1 MTNQAHAMYNV
12 DLDQVISMIAA
23 MGHKRTILVQG
34 HMGTGKSSL
43 LTALS
48 KMFPDHLPYYF
59 DATTKDLGDI
69 TLPNIKG
76 AGLSSGS
83 RLRGK
88 MNPLTHEVDLL
99 VSSDSDEQEYVT
111 YATNEELGAHT
122 GKPVIVMLDEFGKA
136 NPAVKQGLT
145 RFMLERR
152 IGKYTLHPDSIV
164 FATTN
169 LGSEGVGDLL
179 VAHQR
184 NRITVLT
191 LKKPAHMDWIEWG
204 INNGIDHTLLGWVK
218 DNPHVFQSFDEVKNP
233 DDNPYI
239 FHPRSQRAA
248 FVTPRSLEAASDW
261 LKVREH
267 LDDVSLTAALIGT
280 VGDRAAMDLM
290 AFVRLAE
297 DLPTLKSIKESPET
311 ARVPASAAAV
321 CMVVYRTLASIE
333 ADWIDAWM
341 TYLSRLETEAQG
353 LFANGVRAPKYAKQ
367 GLVMTNKSFTAW
379 ARRSS
384 HMFAADI

>member
-1 MTNQAHAMYNV
+1 MYNV
-12 DLDQVISMIAA
+12 DLDQATNMIAV
-23 MGHKRTILVQG
+23 MGNKRTILVQG
-34 HMGTGKSSL
+34 EMGQGKSSIL
-43 LTALS
+43 KTLAA
-48 KMFPDHLPYYF
+48 MFPDHLPHYF
-59 DATTKDLGDI
+59 DCTTKDLGDLM
-69 TLPNIKG
+69 LPNIRTDG
-76 AGLSSGS
+76 
-83 RLRGK
+83 
-88 MNPLTHEVDLL
+88 V
-99 VSSDSDEQEYVT
+99 EQDYVT
-111 YATNEELGAHT
+111 YATNEELGVHT

-145 RFMLERR
+145 CFMLERR
-152 IGKYTLHPDSIV
+152 MGKYTLHPDSIV

-169 LGSEGVGDLL
+169 LGAEGVGDLL

-191 LKKPAHMDWIEWG
+191 LKKPSHIAWLEWG

-297 DLPTLKSIKESPET
+297 DLPSLKSIKEDPLN
-311 ARVPASAAAV
+311 AKVPASAAAV

-333 ADWIDAWM
+333 RDWLPSWL
-341 TYLSRLETEAQG
+341 TYMQRLDKEAQG
-353 LFANGVRAPKYAKQ
+353 LFANGVRAPKYRAQ
-367 GLVMTNKSFTAW
+367 AMVMTSKEFSNW
-379 ARRSS
+379 ARLNS
-384 HMFAADI
+384 HLFAADI

>member
-12 DLDQVISMIAA
+12 DLDQATQMIAT

-34 HMGTGKSSL
+34 HMGTGKSSML
-43 LTALS
+43 KTLAD
-48 KMFPDHLPYYF
+48 MFPNHIPCYF
-59 DATTKDLGDI
+59 DATTKDLGDLM
-69 TLPNIKG
+69 LPYIN
-76 AGLSSGS
+76 AVQADS
-83 RLRGK
+83 
-88 MNPLTHEVDLL
+88 THFTSVPH
-99 VSSDSDEQEYVT
+99 
-111 YATNEELGAHT
+111 EELGLHE
-122 GKPVIVMLDEFGKA
+122 GKPVIVMLDEYGKA

-145 RFMLERR
+145 AFMLERR
-152 IGKYTLHPDSIV
+152 MGNLKLHPDSIV

-169 LGSEGVGDLL
+169 LGGEGVGDML

-184 NRITVLT
+184 NRITVVT
-191 LKKPAHMDWIEWG
+191 LKKPDYMAYIEWG

-218 DNPHVFQSFDEVKNP
+218 DNPHVFQSFEDVQNP

-261 LKVREH
+261 LKVRDR
-267 LDDVSLTAALIGT
+267 LDDMSLTAALIGT

-290 AFVRLAE
+290 AFVRLAN
-297 DLPTLKSIKESPET
+297 DLPTLKAIKESPDT
-311 ARVPASAAAV
+311 AKVPESAAAV

-341 TYLSRLETEAQG
+341 VYLGRIGAEAQG

-367 GLVMTNKSFTAW
+367 GMIMTNKSFTTW
-379 ARRSS
+379 ARRMS
-384 HMFAADI
+384 HLFAADI